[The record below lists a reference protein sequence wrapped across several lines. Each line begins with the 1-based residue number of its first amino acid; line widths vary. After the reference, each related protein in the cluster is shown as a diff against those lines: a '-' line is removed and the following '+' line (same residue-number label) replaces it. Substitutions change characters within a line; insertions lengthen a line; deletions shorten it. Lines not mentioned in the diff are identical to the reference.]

1 MPSLPLAKKVKIGN
15 KTDYEHHNIL
25 ADAFNEKILSGLGDC
40 SWRIFY
46 YAFSMFRGLRNPEGA
61 NFPAQDEWFKFYANL
76 EPKMTAGKFGWPE
89 AQAGEAQGANVA
101 NPFMAW
107 IFGRDTRV
115 SQANGLKDNTK
126 DGVHGYFSEPLRLS
140 GLELAVPDNMPR
152 KIRGDPNLN
161 IVWSDSEIQ
170 RGCLAFQ
177 PDFIYLDRGGV
188 KRTKTLELA
197 SLGICSAAR
206 RHLRYVT
213 EAVSTG
219 RYAPSFVPDTKSKG
233 GIFRKKNASRDQIEQ
248 AIFYYLSF
256 FRGTEDQRARHTI
269 KGRTVITHGFDFE
282 KFFSRQF
289 LLAPNYSR
297 PKYELDPSNK
307 IKKDSLGNKKI
318 KYDAFG
324 YPELFPE
331 SPASFLWNISLDLA
345 KEDPKTQIF
354 TIKTAKTDTFM
365 FKGQAS
371 SGQELRDFD
380 TNPSDSNNRFCLSSI
395 LIQTSDIACSTT
407 EEADS
412 LLAGLYIDVYLNG
425 EIYES
430 IPLQGE
436 DRYLLENRTGTING
450 QVVNLTAQ
458 YRIYQFNKI
467 HYFAYPV
474 KGKVLFRVRGTSGLG
489 TTVQDH
495 KNFGTVVLGKKIIVD
510 GATKKNFS
518 ISVQL
523 AHVLE
528 MKPSAADAYVM
539 MRVATTEGAGS
550 DAGQMDPVGHFD
562 ADTAKLVF
570 SNYIKYG
577 VAYNFIKKTLYQNDA
592 YVSAN
597 PVYESARKFISSNVR
612 MADRTALLDYEIDEN
627 GDSVLYFNRYA
638 LGMKNTGV
646 DIFRNMGP
654 SITEVGNRSIRGAK
668 TETFIPII
676 KGKYYIVIELEAA
689 KRNSS
694 FVSYVYENKIKIL
707 KHGSTFRG
715 GDYYFVSAYSTGT
728 IGVYELDGITADSLV
743 EGVEKQQIIIDKI
756 SQIPSGN
763 ISSEWT
769 MFMTYNLYH
778 WSNSSYWKP
787 SFYGDIMGALNAR
800 CLTSSQALEPLRGTS
815 RNVKKALANVSTN
828 PNDLPLIVEAPSAY
842 NYIEGAN
849 TKPQYG
855 DWRGNLN
862 YPGNFASSC
871 PIYKPPYKIKS
882 IVRLDPY
889 SPNSDVIKVIIENRL
904 QNTGGSLDPSLGLG
918 KLSDVPKGR
927 ISNKLQS
934 FIKFAES
941 NVDLYRTDEN
951 ALINYLCHTM
961 AGIQCPRGIN
971 GDVSMDNGSFWSKQR
986 PFGCCYPRFYFVKL
1000 IPKVSKN
1007 TVMYSDHYIQMEYYL
1022 RAMCNGF
1029 INKGSELSANEV
1041 VKIISEG
1048 LAGKD
1053 TPGGYDSA
1061 VGDYLFEDLMRD
1073 SYDNVS
1079 DKSVPISPNMV
1090 GRQ

>member
-1 MPSLPLAKKVKIGN
+1 MPSLPLAKKVKIGE
-15 KTDYEHHNIL
+15 KTDYDHHNLL

-46 YAFSMFRGLRNPEGA
+46 YAFSMFRGLRNPQDSA
-61 NFPAQDEWFKFYANL
+61 YPAQDEWLKFYSNL
-76 EPKMTAGKFGWPE
+76 EPKMTYGKFGWPE

-107 IFGRDTRV
+107 IFGRATRIT
-115 SQANGLKDNTK
+115 QANGTKDDTK
-126 DGVHGYFSEPLRLS
+126 DGVHGYWSEPIRLS
-140 GLELAVPDNMPR
+140 GLELALPDKMPT
-152 KIRGDPNLN
+152 KTSGDPNLN

-170 RGCLAFQ
+170 RGCLAFE
-177 PDFIYLDRGGV
+177 PNFKFLKGGALG
-188 KRTKTLELA
+188 TKTLELA

-219 RYAPSFVPDTKSKG
+219 RYAPSYVPDQEGKG
-233 GIFRKKNASRDQIEQ
+233 GVFRKKNASKDQIEQ

-256 FRGTEDQRARHTI
+256 FRGTEDQRARHSI
-269 KGRTVITHGFDFE
+269 KGKTVITHGFDFE

-289 LLAPNYSR
+289 LLAPNYSK
-297 PKYELDPSNK
+297 PKYELDASGK
-307 IKKDSLGNKKI
+307 IKIDSLGNKKI
-318 KYDAFG
+318 KYDSFG

-331 SPASFLWNISLDLA
+331 GPGSFIWNISLDSGVLNTTTKNYTVQTNA
-345 KEDPKTQIF
+345 SDAF
-354 TIKTAKTDTFM
+354 L
-365 FKGQAS
+365 FKGQDN
-371 SGQELRDFD
+371 GKELKSFN
-380 TNPSDSNNRFCLSSI
+380 TNPPDSNNRFCLSAI
-395 LIQTSDIACSTT
+395 FIQTSDIACSYT
-407 EEADS
+407 DS
-412 LLAGLYIDVYLNG
+412 DDFLLSGLFIDVYLNG

-430 IPLQGE
+430 IPLTGN
-436 DRYLLENRTGTING
+436 DRYLITNRTATVNNKS
-450 QVVNLTAQ
+450 VNLPDQ

-474 KGKVLFRVRGTSGLG
+474 KGQVSFRVRGSAGITNP
-489 TTVQDH
+489 TTN
-495 KNFGTVVLGKKIIVD
+495 NFGAIPLGKKIITD
-510 GATKKNFS
+510 TGNKNNFS
-518 ISVQL
+518 ITIQF

-539 MRVATTEGAGS
+539 MRVSTTEGAGT
-550 DAGQMDPVGHFD
+550 DAGQMDPVGHFNCD
-562 ADTAKLVF
+562 SAKLVF
-570 SNYIKYG
+570 SNYIRYG
-577 VAYNFIKKTLYQNDA
+577 VAYNFRKKTLYQNDA

-597 PVYESARKFISSNVR
+597 PVYESARKFISSSIR
-612 MADRTALLDYEIDEN
+612 MADRVSLLDYEIDEN

-668 TETFIPII
+668 TETFIPIV
-676 KGKYYIVIELEAA
+676 KNKWYIVIELD
-689 KRNSS
+689 KNLRGSS
-694 FVSYVYENKIKIL
+694 TVRYVYNNKIKIL
-707 KHGSTFRG
+707 KHGSTFQG
-715 GDYYFVSAYSTGT
+715 GDYYFVSAYSSGT
-728 IGVYELDGITADSLV
+728 IGVYELDGITPDSLIQ
-743 EGVEKQQIIIDKI
+743 GIDKSEI
-756 SQIPSGN
+756 IVDGIKQAPSGN
-763 ISSEWT
+763 ISNEWT

-787 SFYGDIMGALNAR
+787 SMYGDIMGALNAR
-800 CLTSSQALEPLRGTS
+800 CLTASGALEPLRGTS
-815 RNVKKALANVSTN
+815 RNVKRALANVSTN
-828 PNDLPLIVEAPSAY
+828 PNDLPLIVEAPSGY
-842 NYIEGAN
+842 NYIESAN

-862 YPGNFASSC
+862 YPGNFAASC

-882 IVRLDPY
+882 IVRLNPYDPT
-889 SPNSDVIKVIIENRL
+889 SDVVKVIIENRL
-904 QNTGGSLDPSLGLG
+904 QNTGGSVDPSLGLG
-918 KLSDVPKGR
+918 RLSDVPRGR
-927 ISNKLQS
+927 ISSKLQD

-941 NVDLYRTDEN
+941 NVDYYRTDEN

-961 AGIQCPRGIN
+961 AGIQCPRGVN
-971 GDVSMDNGSFWSKQR
+971 GDVSMDNNGFWQKQR

-1029 INKGSELSANEV
+1029 INKGSEMEPGQVQAIISAGLSAMD
-1041 VKIISEG
+1041 I
-1048 LAGKD
+1048 A
-1053 TPGGYDSA
+1053 GGYDSA
-1061 VGDYLFEDLMRD
+1061 IGDYLFEDLMRD
-1073 SYDNVS
+1073 SYDNSS
-1079 DKSVPISPNMV
+1079 DQSVPISSNMV

>member
-1 MPSLPLAKKVKIGN
+1 MPTLPLAKKVKIGN

-25 ADAFNEKILSGLGDC
+25 AEAFNEKILSGLGDC

-46 YAFSMFRGLRNPEGA
+46 YAFSMFRGLRNPQEA

-107 IFGRDTRV
+107 IFGRDYPIG
-115 SQANGLKDNTK
+115 QPNGIEDKTEK
-126 DGVHGYFSEPLRLS
+126 GIHGYWSEPIRLS
-140 GLELAVPDNMPR
+140 GLELALPDNMPS
-152 KIRGDPNLN
+152 KINGDPNLN

-177 PDFIYLDRGGV
+177 PDFKYLDRAGATH
-188 KRTKTLELA
+188 TKVLELV

-213 EAVSTG
+213 EGISTG

-256 FRGTEDQRARHTI
+256 FRGTEDQRARHSI

-289 LLAPNYSR
+289 LLAPNYSK
-297 PKYELDPSNK
+297 PKYILDSNGK
-307 IKKDSLGNKKI
+307 IVLDSLGNKRI
-318 KYDAFG
+318 KYDSFG

-331 SPASFLWNISLDLA
+331 SPASFLWNISLDLG
-345 KEDPKTQIF
+345 KEDKKTQTF
-354 TIKTAKTDTFM
+354 TVQTAKSDAFM
-365 FKGQAS
+365 FKGQSS

-395 LIQTSDIACSTT
+395 FIQTSDIASSTT
-407 EEADS
+407 EEDDS
-412 LLAGLYIDVYLNG
+412 LLAGLFIDIYLNG

-430 IPLQGE
+430 IPLQRE
-436 DRYLLENRTGTING
+436 DRYLLQNRTATVNG
-450 QVVNLTAQ
+450 QLVNLAAQ
-458 YRIYQFNKI
+458 YRIHQFNKI

-474 KGKVLFRVRGTSGLG
+474 KGKVLFRVRGTLGLENK
-489 TTVQDH
+489 VANYN
-495 KNFGTVVLGKKIIVD
+495 NFGTVALGKKIIVD
-510 GATKKNFS
+510 GTTKKNFS
-518 ISVQL
+518 ISIQL

-539 MRVATTEGAGS
+539 MRVATTVGAGS

-562 ADTAKLVF
+562 GDTAKLVF

-577 VAYNFIKKTLYQNDA
+577 VAYNFRKKTLYQNDA

-638 LGMKNTGV
+638 MGMKNTGV
-646 DIFRNMGP
+646 DIFRHMGP

-676 KGKYYIVIELEAA
+676 KGKDYIVIELDSKVRA
-689 KRNSS
+689 SS
-694 FVSYVYENKIKIL
+694 YLSYVDKNKIKIL
-707 KHGSTFRG
+707 KHGSTFKG

-728 IGVYELDGITADSLV
+728 IGVYELDGVTADSLV
-743 EGVEKQQIIIDKI
+743 EGVEKEQIIIDKI

-763 ISSEWT
+763 ISNEWT

-815 RNVKKALANVSTN
+815 RNVKQALANVSTN
-828 PNDLPLIVEAPSAY
+828 PNDLPLIVEAPSGY

-849 TKPQYG
+849 SKPQFG

-889 SPNSDVIKVIIENRL
+889 SPNSVVIKVIIENRL

-1029 INKGSELSANEV
+1029 INKGSELSPNEV
-1041 VKIISEG
+1041 LDIISQG
-1048 LAGKD
+1048 LTGKSV
-1053 TPGGYDSA
+1053 PGGYDSA